1 MFIQVVCGGVVTA
14 DKAGS
19 RTKLHIGD
27 LGHTLVSPNL
37 TYFSTK
43 YLRLSQFNR
52 LETQGNYVLG
62 PD

>member
-1 MFIQVVCGGVVTA
+1 MCGGVVTA

-19 RTKLHIGD
+19 STTKLHIGD

-37 TYFSTK
+37 TNFSTK
-43 YLRLSQFNR
+43 YLRKYQLNR
-52 LETQGNYVLG
+52 LETQGNYVSG